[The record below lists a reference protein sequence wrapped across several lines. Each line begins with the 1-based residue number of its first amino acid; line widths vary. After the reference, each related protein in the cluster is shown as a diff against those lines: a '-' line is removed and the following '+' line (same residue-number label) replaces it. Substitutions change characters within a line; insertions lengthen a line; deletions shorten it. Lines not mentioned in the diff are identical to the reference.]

1 MNKTRPD
8 RWLLLALSSFCLLT
22 GASLWETVVFVPVW
36 ASGSP
41 ATLSVIRANVGID
54 STVLWIVLH
63 SLFEAI
69 YLAALVLNWKL
80 KQRRAG
86 LVAIAVMYVCL
97 RLWTTAYFAPTFL
110 AFQKLSSASD
120 IPEALIEST
129 VRWKNLN
136 YIRTSAVVALNIWML
151 KYVGTAIQPI
161 AADSEISRVDRSG
174 A

>member
-1 MNKTRPD
+1 MNKTRAD
-8 RWLLLALSSFCLLT
+8 RWLLYAVSSLCLIT

-36 ASGSP
+36 ASGNP
-41 ATLSVIRANVGID
+41 TNLSVIRANVGID

-63 SLFEAI
+63 SLFEVI

-80 KQRRAG
+80 KQRQAA
-86 LVAIAVMYVCL
+86 LLAIAVMYVGL
-97 RLWTTAYFAPTFL
+97 RLWTVAYFAPTFL
-110 AFQKLSSASD
+110 TFQKLSSASD

-151 KYVGTAIQPI
+151 LYVGAAIQPI
-161 AADSEISRVDRSG
+161 AAGSEPSRVDRSG

>member
-1 MNKTRPD
+1 MNKTRAD
-8 RWLLLALSSFCLLT
+8 RWLLYAVSSLCLLT

-36 ASGSP
+36 ASGNP
-41 ATLSVIRANVGID
+41 TTLLVIRANAGID

-80 KQRRAG
+80 KERRVA
-86 LVAIAVMYVCL
+86 LLAIAVMYVGL
-97 RLWTTAYFAPTFL
+97 RLWTASYFAPTFL
-110 AFQKLSSASD
+110 TFHKWSSASD
-120 IPEALIEST
+120 IPASLIEST

-151 KYVGTAIQPI
+151 MYVGTAIRPI
-161 AADSEISRVDRSG
+161 AAGSESSRVDRSG

>member
-8 RWLLLALSSFCLLT
+8 RWLLYALSSFCLLT

-36 ASGSP
+36 ASGNP
-41 ATLSVIRANVGID
+41 TTLSVIRANVGID

-69 YLAALVLNWKL
+69 YLATLVLNWKL
-80 KQRRAG
+80 KHRRAA
-86 LVAIAVMYVCL
+86 LLAIAVMYVGL
-97 RLWTTAYFAPTFL
+97 RLWTAAYFAPTFL
-110 AFQKLSSASD
+110 TFQKLSSASD
-120 IPEALIEST
+120 IPASLIEST
-129 VRWKNLN
+129 VHWKNLN

-151 KYVGTAIQPI
+151 LYVGTAIQPGI
-161 AADSEISRVDRSG
+161 ADSQSSRAEQGG